1 MFATCYNWTNKI
13 QTSLLALFCLLVLSG
28 QIAASQHIHELG
40 NSDISEC
47 FICGYGDQASVLK
60 DVIQPF
66 ASWDNCEVPETFL
79 STATPIGLRYYPT
92 RAPPK
97 S

>member
-1 MFATCYNWTNKI
+1 MEPNQIWNWDMLYASNVSSI
-13 QTSLLALFCLLVLSG
+13 RVLNLC
-28 QIAASQHIHELG
+28 ACA
-40 NSDISEC
+40 SDISEC

-60 DVIQPF
+60 EVIQPF
-66 ASWDNCEVPETFL
+66 ASWDNCEVPETFH